1 MAQKADKVVVV
12 VVIKNNRKR
21 LSKVVI
27 AAATLGIT
35 FPLTAAIL
43 PADRLDALIHSYD
56 GGGMEIN
63 GPSLLIRKML
73 GTSTSVSAN
82 YYVDSISS
90 ASIDVITS
98 ASPYKEERKEHSVGI
113 EYLHDKS
120 IMSLNYTNSEEN
132 DFSAKT
138 YSVGISQDFFGDL
151 TTLSMGY
158 ARGKDDVMRIEK
170 RPDGTK
176 SLDTNFG
183 TEYADR
189 HNFRLGLS
197 QILSKHLIAGMNYEL
212 ITDKGFLN
220 NPYRTV
226 RFADGSANEF
236 EEYPN
241 TRSSNAVTAQL
252 KYYLPYRA
260 AVSGEYRLFSDT
272 WGINAN
278 NIKLAYTHPID
289 KEWIIDLRYRHY
301 DQSRASFYSDVFN
314 TPGVQTFMARDKE
327 LSTYTNQTVGFSVSY
342 DLGQQD
348 WKLID
353 KGSINFAFDHMM
365 FDYQNFRDASVTG
378 IPIGTEPLYS
388 FSSNVMQVYLSVWY

>member
-1 MAQKADKVVVV
+1 MAQKADKVAAVA
-12 VVIKNNRKR
+12 VINYKKR

-43 PADRLDALIHSYD
+43 PADRFDALVHSYD

-113 EYLHDKS
+113 SYLHDKS
-120 IMSLNYTNSEEN
+120 IMSFNYSNSEEN
-132 DFSAKT
+132 DFIAKT

-158 ARGKDDVMRIEK
+158 SRGDDTVQRIVNTPSGK
-170 RPDGTK
+170 T
-176 SLDTNFG
+176 LDLNFG
-183 TEYADR
+183 SKNTDR
-189 HNFRLGLS
+189 HNFRLGLT
-197 QILSKHLIAGMNYEL
+197 QVLSKHILLGLNYEL

-220 NPYRTV
+220 NPYRQV
-226 RFADGSANEF
+226 RFADGSKAF
-236 EEYPN
+236 ETYPN
-241 TRSSNAVTAQL
+241 TRSSNAITTKL

-260 AVSGEYRLFSDT
+260 AISSELGLFNDT

-278 NIKLAYTHPID
+278 HLELGYSHPIQN
-289 KEWIIDLRYRHY
+289 EWIIDLRYRYY
-301 DQSRASFYSDVFN
+301 DQSRASFYSDLFSA
-314 TPGVQTFMARDKE
+314 PDVQAYMARDKE
-327 LSTYTNQTVGFSVSY
+327 LSTFKNNTIGFSVSY
-342 DLGQQD
+342 DLAQHG

-353 KGSINFAFDHMM
+353 KGNINFAFDHMM
-365 FDYQNFRDASVTG
+365 FDYQDFRDASVEG
-378 IPIGTEPLYS
+378 VDIGTEPLYS